1 MSYEEKDWILRQI
14 KQIAKG
20 LGQMLGRE
28 SIKEIV
34 NLEMSES
41 EQLSD
46 EELDDSLLLLDVEE
60 KVKQHR
66 QIEELTGIKEDRFQ
80 ELVKDYS
87 LLTEEERIV
96 LKKYTNK

>member
-46 EELDDSLLLLDVEE
+46 EELDDILLLLDVEE
-60 KVKQHR
+60 KVKQPK
-66 QIEELTGIKEDRFQ
+66 QIEVLTGIKEDRFQ

-96 LKKYTNK
+96 

>member
-46 EELDDSLLLLDVEE
+46 EELDDILLLLDVEE
-60 KVKQHR
+60 KVKQPR

-87 LLTEEERIV
+87 LLIEEERIV

>member
-46 EELDDSLLLLDVEE
+46 EELDDILLLLDVEE
-60 KVKQHR
+60 KVKQPK
-66 QIEELTGIKEDRFQ
+66 QIEELTGIKEDRFK

>member
-28 SIKEIV
+28 SVKEII

-41 EQLSD
+41 EKLTD
-46 EELDDSLLLLDVEE
+46 EELDDIFLLLEVEE
-60 KVKQHR
+60 KIKTLDE
-66 QIEELTGIKEDRFQ
+66 IEESVGMNEMRFQ
-80 ELVKDYS
+80 ELIKDYS
-87 LLTEEERIV
+87 LLTDGERKR
-96 LKKYTNK
+96 LKKWIND

>member
-34 NLEMSES
+34 NLEMSE
-41 EQLSD
+41 
-46 EELDDSLLLLDVEE
+46 
-60 KVKQHR
+60 
-66 QIEELTGIKEDRFQ
+66 LTTIR
-80 ELVKDYS
+80 
-87 LLTEEERIV
+87 
-96 LKKYTNK
+96 

>member
-34 NLEMSES
+34 NLEISES
-41 EQLSD
+41 EQLTD
-46 EELDDSLLLLDVEE
+46 EELDDILLLLEVEE
-60 KVKQHR
+60 KEKQPK
-66 QIEELTGIKEDRFQ
+66 QTEELTGIKEDRLQ

-87 LLTEEERIV
+87 LLTEEERMV

>member
-1 MSYEEKDWILRQI
+1 EEKDWILRQI

-20 LGQMLGRE
+20 LGQMLGKE

-34 NLEMSES
+34 NLELSKS
-41 EQLSD
+41 EQLTD
-46 EELDDSLLLLDVEE
+46 EELDDILLLLEVDE
-60 KVKQHR
+60 KVKQSR
-66 QIEELTGIKEDRFQ
+66 QIKELTGVKEDRFQ

-87 LLTEEERIV
+87 LLTEEERAI

>member
-41 EQLSD
+41 EQLTV
-46 EELDDSLLLLDVEE
+46 EELDDILLLLDVEE
-60 KVKQHR
+60 KVKQAK